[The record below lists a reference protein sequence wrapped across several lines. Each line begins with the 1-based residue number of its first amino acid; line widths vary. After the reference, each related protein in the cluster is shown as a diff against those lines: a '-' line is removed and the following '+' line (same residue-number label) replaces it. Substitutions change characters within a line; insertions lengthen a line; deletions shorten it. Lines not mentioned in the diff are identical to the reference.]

1 MPDDLCAKVSI
12 NVMGIRRDIR
22 YNSVM
27 VFQPVSGV
35 TEPQAIN
42 QVRSILEGARGP
54 DEGLQSTL
62 QCPVIHRSSPCRAVA
77 RSEVERTAP

>member
-1 MPDDLCAKVSI
+1 
-12 NVMGIRRDIR
+12 MGIRRDIR
-22 YNSVM
+22 YNNVLI
-27 VFQPVSGV
+27 FQPVSGV

-54 DEGLQSTL
+54 GEGLLSPV
-62 QCPVIHRSSPCRAVA
+62 QCPVIHRWSPCRAAA